1 MAENDIIIY
10 TSKDGKTEIG
20 LTKLGDKIWL
30 TQPDIAK
37 LFGTSVA
44 NISTHIKNIL
54 DDKEL
59 SEYSTIKNYLRVAQ
73 EGGREVE
80 REAPIYSLEM
90 ILAVG
95 FRVRSQRAVE
105 FRQWAIAF

>member
-44 NISTHIKNIL
+44 NISMHIKNIL

-59 SEYSTIKNYLRVAQ
+59 GKNSVVKNYLTTASDGKNYNVT
-73 EGGREVE
+73 
-80 REAPIYSLEM
+80 IFSLEM

-95 FRVRSQRAVE
+95 FRVRSPRAVE

>member
-30 TQPDIAK
+30 TQPDIVK

-44 NISTHIKNIL
+44 NISMHIKNIL
-54 DDKEL
+54 KDKEL
-59 SEYSTIKNYLRVAQ
+59 GKNSVVKNYLTTASDGKNYNVT
-73 EGGREVE
+73 
-80 REAPIYSLEM
+80 IFSLEM

-95 FRVRSQRAVE
+95 FRVRSPRAVE

>member
-44 NISTHIKNIL
+44 NISTHIK
-54 DDKEL
+54 KH
-59 SEYSTIKNYLRVAQ
+59 T
-73 EGGREVE
+73 GRQGVK
-80 REAPIYSLEM
+80 RI
-90 ILAVG
+90 
-95 FRVRSQRAVE
+95 FNH
-105 FRQWAIAF
+105 